1 MNGEGE
7 TVAQTPKALGDDE
20 IVAICQAEIAG
31 SLGFLDGKLAETRLR
46 SLRYY
51 NAEPYGNE
59 IEGSSQI
66 VTTEVRDTVESIMPS
81 LMKIFLSGDKVA
93 QFDPTGPED
102 EQVADQASDYANYIF
117 TRDNPGFMI
126 LETAFRDALIQ
137 KVGIVKLYWDAAKDV
152 ARETY
157 QGLSDEELQQL
168 LIPDEVEP
176 LALTSYPATM
186 LQRDPDTGA
195 IGPAPAMLHDVVV
208 RRVKPTGRVRIVNV
222 PPEEFLIS
230 RRASGLDDA
239 GFVAHRVKRT
249 ASELIEMGFERAL
262 VDDLP
267 GSDGEDFN
275 PERIERFR
283 AEDEG
288 DFASTPALDP
298 SAREIWVSEC
308 YIRMDCDR
316 DGIAELRKIT
326 LAGDPASR
334 LLDNEAVDSLPFRY
348 WTPVPQPHKFHG
360 LSIADLTMDLQLT
373 QSTVLRQLL
382 DNMYRVNNGR
392 FAISDSVNV
401 EDMMTVRPGGL
412 VRMTRPGTAPGGHI
426 MPLVTPGLG
435 NYAYPLLEY
444 LDARQE
450 ARTGVTRYNQG
461 LDANSLNK
469 TASGINVITG
479 YAQLRQELIA
489 RNAAEML
496 VAGIF
501 KSILE
506 LICKHQA
513 EPRIIQLRGQWVPMN
528 PREWNEQ
535 MNVTVTVGLGTG
547 NKDQQLGHL
556 MTVLQIQQQA
566 IARQGGADGPLVT
579 LNNVYNTVKRICEN
593 AGLKTADPYFTDP
606 ATPPAAAPGSPPAE
620 TGAPPQPGGPPPSGS
635 APNGPTPG
643 GPGADPHLL
652 ALQAKMQADQQ
663 RAAQELEI
671 ERMKATI
678 EQQTK
683 LAIAQ
688 IQSATDIQIAK
699 IGKGVVDPTPPA
711 PPPEMPAG

>member
-1 MNGEGE
+1 M
-7 TVAQTPKALGDDE
+7 VKKLGNDDV
-20 IVAICQAEIAG
+20 IAICQAEIAG
-31 SLGFLDGKLAETRLR
+31 SLGFLEGKLSQTRLK
-46 SLRYY
+46 SLQYY

-93 QFDPTGPED
+93 QFDATGPED
-102 EQVADQASDYANYIF
+102 EQVADQATDYANFIF
-117 TRDNPGFMI
+117 TKDNPGFLI

-137 KVGIVKLYWDAAKDV
+137 KVGIVKLYWDAAEDI

-157 QGLSDEELQQL
+157 RGLSEEELQQL
-168 LIPDEVEP
+168 LAPDEVEP
-176 LALTSYPATM
+176 LAHSSYPGAM
-186 LQRDPDTGA
+186 LQHDPASG
-195 IGPAPAMLHDVVV
+195 GMSPAPVLLHDVVV
-208 RRVKPTGRVRIVNV
+208 RRRKPTGRVRIVNV

-230 RRASGLDDA
+230 RRATGLEDA
-239 GFVAHRVKRT
+239 RFVGHRVKRT
-249 ASELIEMGFERAL
+249 ASELIEMGYGRGL
-262 VDDLP
+262 VEALP
-267 GSDGEDFN
+267 GSEGE
-275 PERIERFR
+275 ELKAEHIERFR
-283 AEDEG
+283 AEDG
-288 DFASTPALDP
+288 GQFAGERGLDP
-298 SAREIWVSEC
+298 AAREIWVTEC
-308 YIRMDCDR
+308 YIRMDCDG
-316 DGIAELRKIT
+316 DGLAELRKIT
-326 LAGDPASR
+326 LAGDPAGH
-334 LLDNEAVDSLPFRY
+334 LLDNEEIDSLPFRY
-348 WTPVPQPHKFHG
+348 WTPLPQPHKFHG

-392 FAISDSVNV
+392 FAISDAVNV

-412 VRMTRPGTAPGGHI
+412 VRMTKPGTPPGGQI
-426 MPLVTPGLG
+426 APLVTPGLG
-435 NYAYPLLEY
+435 SYAYPLLEY

-450 ARTGVTRYNQG
+450 TRTGVSRYNQG

-469 TASGINVITG
+469 TATGINVITG

-513 EPRIIQLRGQWVPMN
+513 EPRIIQLRNQWVAMN

-547 NKDQQLGHL
+547 NKDQQLAHL

-566 IARQGGADGPLVT
+566 IGYQGGASGPLVT
-579 LNNVYNTVKRICEN
+579 LPNIYNTVKRICEN

-606 ATPPAAAPGSPPAE
+606 KSAPAVQPGAGTPP
-620 TGAPPQPGGPPPSGS
+620 
-635 APNGPTPG
+635 
-643 GPGADPHLL
+643 DPHEI
-652 ALQAKMQADQQ
+652 AAQAKTQADQQ
-663 RAAQELEI
+663 RAAQEIEI

-678 EQQTK
+678 DQQTK

-688 IQSATDIQIAK
+688 IQAAKDVEVAK
-699 IGKGVVDPTPPA
+699 IERGLTVPTQI
-711 PPPEMPAG
+711 G

>member
-1 MNGEGE
+1 MADNSGVDRP
-7 TVAQTPKALGDDE
+7 VAKKLDDDDV
-20 IVAICQAEIAG
+20 IAICQAEIAG

-46 SLRYY
+46 SLQYY

-81 LMKIFLSGDKVA
+81 LMKIFLSGDRVA

-102 EQVADQASDYANYIF
+102 EQVADQATDYANYIF
-117 TRDNPGFMI
+117 TKDNPGFLI

-137 KVGIVKLYWDAAKDV
+137 KVGIVKLYWDAAEDV
-152 ARETY
+152 TRETY
-157 QGLSDEELQQL
+157 QGLNQEELQQL
-168 LIPDEVEP
+168 LAPDEVEAV
-176 LALTSYPATM
+176 ALSRYPGST
-186 LQRDPDTGA
+186 LQR
-195 IGPAPAMLHDVVV
+195 GPAPGEIAPAPVLLHDVVV
-208 RRVKPTGRVRIVNV
+208 RRRRPSGRVRIVNV

-230 RRASGLDDA
+230 RRASGLEDA

-249 ASELIEMGFERAL
+249 ASELIGMGYERAI
-262 VDDLP
+262 VDELP
-267 GSDGEDFN
+267 DSDGEGFN

-283 AEDEG
+283 GEDEG
-288 DFASTPALDP
+288 DFSGRPALDP
-298 SAREIWVSEC
+298 AAREIWVTEC
-308 YIRMDCDR
+308 YVRMDCDG
-316 DGIAELRKIT
+316 DGLAELRKIT
-326 LAGDPASR
+326 LAGDPASH
-334 LLDNEAVDSLPFRY
+334 LLDNEEIDSLPFRY

-392 FAISDSVNV
+392 FAISDAVNV

-412 VRMTRPGTAPGGHI
+412 VRMTKPGTPPGGQI

-435 NYAYPLLEY
+435 SYAYPLLEY

-506 LICKHQA
+506 LVCKHQA
-513 EPRIIQLRGQWVPMN
+513 EPRIIQLRNRWVPMN
-528 PREWNEQ
+528 PREWNDQ

-547 NKDQQLGHL
+547 NKDQQLAHL

-566 IARQGGADGPLVT
+566 IGYQGGASGPLVT
-579 LNNVYNTVKRICEN
+579 LPNIYNTVKRICEN

-606 ATPPAAAPGSPPAE
+606 KNAAPAGPDGSAPSAGPAAPGN
-620 TGAPPQPGGPPPSGS
+620 PPP
-635 APNGPTPG
+635 P
-643 GPGADPHLL
+643 DPHVI
-652 ALQAKMQADQQ
+652 AAQAKAEADQQ
-663 RAAQELEI
+663 RAAQEMEI
-671 ERMKATI
+671 ERMKAAVD
-678 EQQTK
+678 QQTK

-688 IQSATDIQIAK
+688 IQAAKDIEVAK
-699 IGKGVVDPTPPA
+699 IGRGMVDPTPPILS
-711 PPPEMPAG
+711 PEMPAS

>member
-1 MNGEGE
+1 MAE
-7 TVAQTPKALGDDE
+7 TPAKKLDDDDV
-20 IVAICQAEIAG
+20 IAICQAEIAG
-31 SLGFLDGKLAETRLR
+31 SLGFLDGKLAETRLK

-59 IEGSSQI
+59 IDGSSQI

-102 EQVADQASDYANYIF
+102 EQVADQATDYANYIF
-117 TRDNPGFMI
+117 TKDNPGFMI

-137 KVGIVKLYWDAAKDV
+137 KVGIVKLYWDAAEDI

-157 QGLSDEELQQL
+157 RGLSEEELQQL
-168 LIPDEVEP
+168 LAPDEVEP
-176 LALTSYPATM
+176 VALSAYPGTM
-186 LQRDPDTGA
+186 LQRDPAAGE
-195 IGPAPAMLHDVVV
+195 ISPGPVTLHDVVV
-208 RRVKPTGRVRIVNV
+208 RRTRPTGRVRIVNV

-230 RRASGLDDA
+230 RRAGGLEDA
-239 GFVAHRVKRT
+239 GFVGHRVKRT
-249 ASELIEMGFERAL
+249 ASELLEMGYERGL

-267 GSDGEDFN
+267 DSDAADFN

-288 DFASTPALDP
+288 DFAGRTALDP
-298 SAREIWVSEC
+298 SAREIWVTEC
-308 YIRMDCDR
+308 YIRMDCDG
-316 DGIAELRKIT
+316 DGLAELRKIT
-326 LAGDPASR
+326 LAGDPASH
-334 LLDNEAVDSLPFRY
+334 LLDNEEIDSLPFRY
-348 WTPVPQPHKFHG
+348 WTPLPQPHKFHG

-392 FAISDSVNV
+392 FAISDAVNV

-412 VRMTRPGTAPGGHI
+412 VRMTKPGTPPGGQI
-426 MPLVTPGLG
+426 MPLETPGLG
-435 NYAYPLLEY
+435 SYAYPLLEY
-444 LDARQE
+444 LDGRQE
-450 ARTGVTRYNQG
+450 TRTGVTRYNQG

-513 EPRIIQLRGQWVPMN
+513 EPRIIQLRNQWVPMN
-528 PREWNEQ
+528 PREWNDQ

-547 NKDQQLGHL
+547 NKDQQLAHL

-566 IARQGGADGPLVT
+566 VGYQGGASGPLVT
-579 LNNVYNTVKRICEN
+579 LPNIYNTVKRICEN

-606 ATPPAAAPGSPPAE
+606 KSAAPAGPGS
-620 TGAPPQPGGPPPSGS
+620 GGPPP
-635 APNGPTPG
+635 P
-643 GPGADPHLL
+643 DPH
-652 ALQAKMQADQQ
+652 AMAAQAKAQADRQ
-663 RAAQELEI
+663 RAAQEMEI
-671 ERMKATI
+671 ERMKATVD
-678 EQQTK
+678 QQTK

-688 IQSATDIQIAK
+688 IQAAKDIEVAK
-699 IGKGVVDPTPPA
+699 IGRGS
-711 PPPEMPAG
+711 MCR

>member
-1 MNGEGE
+1 MSDD
-7 TVAQTPKALGDDE
+7 TTPLTAEPKPLRDDE
-20 IVAICQAEIAG
+20 ILAICQAEIAG
-31 SLGFLDGKLAETRLR
+31 SLGFLDGKLAEARLR
-46 SLRYY
+46 ALKYY

-93 QFDPTGPED
+93 QFDATGPED
-102 EQVADQASDYANYIF
+102 EQVADQATDYANYIF
-117 TRDNPGFMI
+117 TKDNPGFMI

-152 ARETY
+152 TRETY

-176 LALTSYPATM
+176 LALSSYPAT
-186 LQRDPDTGA
+186 LLERDPTTGA

-208 RRVKPTGRVRIVNV
+208 RRVRPTGRVRIVNV

-230 RRASGLDDA
+230 RRASSLEEA

-249 ASELIEMGFERAL
+249 ASELIEMGFDRTM

-288 DFASTPALDP
+288 NFAGTPSLDP
-298 SAREIWVSEC
+298 STREIWVTEC
-308 YIRMDCDR
+308 YIRLDCDR

-326 LAGDPASR
+326 LAGDPASH
-334 LLDNEAVDSLPFRY
+334 LLDNEPVDSLPFRY

-435 NYAYPLLEY
+435 SYAYPLLEY

-469 TASGINVITG
+469 TAAGINVITG

-513 EPRIIQLRGQWVPMN
+513 EPRIIQLRGNWVAMN

-579 LNNVYNTVKRICEN
+579 LTNVYNTVKRICEN

-606 ATPPAAAPGSPPAE
+606 GTKAPPLP
-620 TGAPPQPGGPPPSGS
+620 GAPPEQAGAPGRP
-635 APNGPTPG
+635 PNGGTPN
-643 GPGADPHLL
+643 GASTPPDPHLL
-652 ALQAKMQADQQ
+652 AMQAKMQADQQ

-699 IGKGVVDPTPPA
+699 IGKGIVVEPIAPT

>member
-1 MNGEGE
+1 MTGE
-7 TVAQTPKALGDDE
+7 ARPLRDDE

-31 SLGFLDGKLAETRLR
+31 SLGFLDGKLAEARLR
-46 SLRYY
+46 ALQYY

-93 QFDPTGPED
+93 QFDATGPED
-102 EQVADQASDYANYIF
+102 EQVADQATDYANYIF
-117 TRDNPGFMI
+117 TKDNPGFMI
-126 LETAFRDALIQ
+126 LETVFRDALIQ
-137 KVGIVKLYWDAAKDV
+137 KVGIVKLYWDDAEDV
-152 ARETY
+152 TRETY
-157 QGLSDEELQQL
+157 QGLSDDELQQL

-186 LQRDPDTGA
+186 LQRDPGA
-195 IGPAPAMLHDVVV
+195 GDIGPAPAMLHDVVV
-208 RRVKPTGRVRIVNV
+208 RHIHPSGRVRIVNV

-230 RRASGLDDA
+230 RRASSLEDA

-249 ASELIEMGFERAL
+249 ASELIEMGFDRAL

-267 GSDGEDFN
+267 GSDGEEFN

-288 DFASTPALDP
+288 FSGSPALDP
-298 SAREIWVSEC
+298 AAREIWVTEC

-326 LAGDPASR
+326 LAGDPAGH
-334 LLDNEAVDSLPFRY
+334 LLDNEPVDSLPFRY

-426 MPLVTPGLG
+426 MPLITPGLG
-435 NYAYPLLEY
+435 SYAYPLLEY

-469 TASGINVITG
+469 TATGINVITG

-513 EPRIIQLRGQWVPMN
+513 EPRIIQLRGSWVAMN

-547 NKDQQLGHL
+547 NKDQQLAHL

-579 LNNVYNTVKRICEN
+579 LGNVYNTVKRICEN

-606 ATPPAAAPGSPPAE
+606 TQPPAKGAPQEGSIQPGAVP
-620 TGAPPQPGGPPPSGS
+620 GAPPQGP
-635 APNGPTPG
+635 
-643 GPGADPHLL
+643 DPHLL
-652 ALQAKMQADQQ
+652 AMQAKIQSDQQ

-683 LAIAQ
+683 LAVAQ

-699 IGKGVVDPTPPA
+699 IGKGVAEPIPPM
-711 PPPEMPAG
+711 PPSSALS

>member
-1 MNGEGE
+1 MSDDTTTLTSE
-7 TVAQTPKALGDDE
+7 AKPLRDDE
-20 IVAICQAEIAG
+20 ILAICQAEIAG
-31 SLGFLDGKLAETRLR
+31 SLGFLDGKLAEGRLR
-46 SLRYY
+46 ALQYY

-93 QFDPTGPED
+93 QFDATGPED
-102 EQVADQASDYANYIF
+102 EQVADQATDYANYIF
-117 TRDNPGFMI
+117 TKDNPGFMI

-152 ARETY
+152 TRETY

-176 LALTSYPATM
+176 LALSSYPATL
-186 LQRDPDTGA
+186 LQRDPATGA

-208 RRVKPTGRVRIVNV
+208 RRVRPTGRVRIVNV

-230 RRASGLDDA
+230 RRASSLEDA

-249 ASELIEMGFERAL
+249 AFELIEMGFDRVV

-288 DFASTPALDP
+288 DFAGTPSLDP
-298 SAREIWVSEC
+298 STREIWVTEC
-308 YIRMDCDR
+308 YIRLDCDR

-326 LAGDPASR
+326 LAGDPASH
-334 LLDNEAVDSLPFRY
+334 LLDNEPVDSLPFRY

-435 NYAYPLLEY
+435 SYAYPLLEY

-469 TASGINVITG
+469 TAAGINVITG

-513 EPRIIQLRGQWVPMN
+513 EPRIIQLRGNWVAMN

-579 LNNVYNTVKRICEN
+579 LTNVYNTVKRICEN

-606 ATPPAAAPGSPPAE
+606 GTKAPPLP
-620 TGAPPQPGGPPPSGS
+620 GAPPEQAGAPGRP
-635 APNGPTPG
+635 PNGGTPN
-643 GPGADPHLL
+643 GASTPPDPHLL
-652 ALQAKMQADQQ
+652 ALQVKMQSDQQ

-699 IGKGVVDPTPPA
+699 IGKGIVVEPIAPT